1 MNIIFV
7 SNSMAKARTLT
18 LPQFLI
24 LLALL
29 LTIPPLLTAALIL
42 PQPDNQ
48 SQGVDNLLPVRL
60 IHAVRENQQQ
70 HLNALAQ
77 KLGELQ
83 ARIMRLDALSQRLA
97 EVAGVKD
104 KAFKTAAA
112 PPQGGPM
119 EGARNPTIA
128 DVDQQVEQLLNGL
141 ELRSNNLDALEMTL
155 LQQNLKKSTFPSG
168 RPVNA
173 AYNSSSF
180 GWRADPFTG
189 LTAFHKGL
197 DFVADVGTPI
207 YAAADGIVTE
217 AEKTPDYG
225 NILKIDHGFG
235 LDTRYAHLSA
245 FLVKVGDRVSKGQLI
260 AKVGSTGR
268 STGPHLHFEVRLN
281 GVPLDPRKYLKNSN
295 G

>member
-29 LTIPPLLTAALIL
+29 LTIPPLLMAALIL

-104 KAFKTAAA
+104 KVFKTTAA